1 MIINELL
8 LEGRKRLS
16 GVTGFCAGSVPD
28 GVFGGVPGGA
38 LEGALGGALEAE
50 VLLAHVLGISREELL
65 RDGVSREV
73 PPQDR
78 ELFLKYID
86 EVASGKPVA
95 YITNSKEFYGMDFYV
110 DERVLVPRPETE
122 MVVDEVLDWLGM
134 RAADKE
140 IKMLD
145 IGTGSLNI
153 TAAVTRHFG
162 HIYVHA
168 VDVSDEALE
177 VARINREAHGLETHV
192 ELYKSDLLSNVDE
205 RRFDVITANLP
216 YVGEVRNRNL
226 ADNVLKFEPGVAL
239 WGGRDGLEL
248 YKKMIQQ
255 IFDKKIEFDLMVG
268 EFGFGQGRAM
278 RGMLSKFF
286 DQISGR
292 DGSCGGECG
301 GGYKWEIKND
311 LGGVPRIFVVRRID
325 GTTSTNV

>member
-8 LEGRKRLS
+8 LEGRKRLCGAA
-16 GVTGFCAGSVPD
+16 GVVPD
-28 GVFGGVPGGA
+28 GA
-38 LEGALGGALEAE
+38 LDGALEAE
-50 VLLAHVLGISREELL
+50 VLLAHVLGVSREELL
-65 RDGVSREV
+65 RDGVSVEV
-73 PPQDR
+73 SSQD
-78 ELFLKYID
+78 EKLFLKYVD
-86 EVASGKPVA
+86 EVAAGKPVA

-122 MVVDEVLDWLGM
+122 MMVDEVLDFLNEKFGANSDSAES
-134 RAADKE
+134 REA
-140 IKMLD
+140 KMLD
-145 IGTGSLNI
+145 VGTGSLNI
-153 TAAVTRHFG
+153 TAAVVRHFG
-162 HIYVHA
+162 HIYAHA

-192 ELYKSDLLSNVDE
+192 ELYKSDLLSNVSE

-239 WGGRDGLEL
+239 WGGCDGLEL

-278 RGMLSKFF
+278 RGMLSNFF
-286 DQISGR
+286 DQPSGR
-292 DGSCGGECG
+292 SGGRADGCASECSGVRGGE
-301 GGYKWEIKND
+301 YKWKIKND
-311 LGGVPRIFVVRRID
+311 LSGVPRIFVVKRWVI
-325 GTTSTNV
+325 